1 MKFGELEILLFTLL
15 LKNGIFRGSS
25 QLALEGLICIPIPF
39 KLWRSSIEVL
49 FLHQPLLLTFSILY
63 HTPSLLQWMKALRMD
78 MLIGGFSLCWWLR
91 ICRSSNAEEL
101 ELGPY
106 IKPSHVFHA
115 CFNRILLRSDS
126 LNVVN
131 DFQRK
136 DECINWIN
144 YAFAMDCLYLS

>member
-63 HTPSLLQWMKALRMD
+63 HTPSFLQWMKALRMD
-78 MLIGGFSLCWWLR
+78 MLIGGHSLCRWIR
-91 ICRSSNAEEL
+91 ICRSS
-101 ELGPY
+101 
-106 IKPSHVFHA
+106 K
-115 CFNRILLRSDS
+115 CRRIRVRALYQALSCLPRMFWQNSITIWFS
-126 LNVVN
+126 KCCKFFLK
-131 DFQRK
+131 K

-144 YAFAMDCLYLS
+144 YAFAMDCLSLS